1 MIHYNKEKNE
11 LRLYRSTDNCDDLL
25 LSMTSREIEE
35 SGNEDNDEDVLS
47 FVTDANVFDE
57 VDITTL
63 TDVSETSVM
72 YYIGHG

>member
-1 MIHYNKEKNE
+1 
-11 LRLYRSTDNCDDLL
+11 
-25 LSMTSREIEE
+25 MTSREIEE